1 MRTAAFLSGA
11 FYLFMLNACV
21 MPPKQPIEAPVVP
34 NFTFNP
40 PGVPP
45 ASRSDMTIAI
55 IKPLTQGNMFS
66 RLVMA
71 SENPYVAAN
80 TDQTRVSWMRCL
92 TPRRPI
98 IEKILVTKGFNTL
111 GPFDTIDEMTYSEK
125 ERSSLILAPT
135 FDISMDL
142 QGLEAKQTRRAFSQ
156 EGTVLVRGNVI
167 LAFLEPMTRE
177 KVWLKRLELEPFSA
191 PYSYTVRTR
200 PVTPGE
206 VIAAGLMN
214 RSVPQNQSTQSEAA
228 VTTLNSFYQAAISKT
243 WEHLDPRE
251 IKGLKGETD
260 KLKKLKRF

>member
-1 MRTAAFLSGA
+1 
-11 FYLFMLNACV
+11 MLNACV
-21 MPPKQPIEAPVVP
+21 MPPRQPIAAPVVP

-45 ASRSDMTIAI
+45 ASRSDMTVAI
-55 IKPLTQGNMFS
+55 IKPQTEGNMFS
-66 RLVMA
+66 RSVLA
-71 SENPYVAAN
+71 AANPYVAAD
-80 TDQTRVSWMRCL
+80 TDQTRVYLDEML
-92 TPRRPI
+92 EAAKAD
-98 IEKILVTKGFNTL
+98 IEKILAAKGFNTA
-111 GPFDTIDEMTYSEK
+111 GPFETIDEMTYSEK

-142 QGLEAKQTRRAFSQ
+142 QGLEARQTRRAFSQ

-167 LAFLEPMTRE
+167 LALLEPMTRE

-191 PYSYTVRTR
+191 PYSYTFRTR

-228 VTTLNSFYQAAISKT
+228 VTTLNSFYQAAMSKT

-251 IKGLKGETD
+251 IKGLKGETE

>member
-1 MRTAAFLSGA
+1 MRTAVFLSGA

-21 MPPKQPIEAPVVP
+21 MPPRQPIDAPIVP

-55 IKPLTQGNMFS
+55 IKPLTEGNMFS

-80 TDQTRVSWMRCL
+80 TDQTQVYLDEML
-92 TPRRPI
+92 DAAKTD

-177 KVWLKRLELEPFSA
+177 KVWLKRLDLEPFAA

-206 VIAAGLMN
+206 VVAGALLN
-214 RSVPQNQSTQSEAA
+214 RPLPRNQSTQNEAA
-228 VTTLNSFYQAAISKT
+228 VTTLNSFYQAAMSKI
-243 WEHLDPRE
+243 WDHLDPRE
-251 IKGLKGETD
+251 IKG
-260 KLKKLKRF
+260 